1 MTNLSSPLVSI
12 LIANYNNKKFLK
24 KCITSCLNQ
33 NYKNIEIIIFDDCST
48 DDSQNFLR
56 KFRKKKNIKILY
68 NKKKKLIPYLD
79 AMNAYFTMFNK
90 SKGKYIFFLDS
101 DDFFFKNKI
110 SQLTNF
116 FIKNN
121 NVKFIQEIEN
131 VSSIKTNFIL
141 SRWPKFS
148 VTSCISVE
156 RNYFK
161 EFIKFNNLHKD
172 KYPNVWLDFRICS
185 YSFFKKKNFYTYTKK
200 CTFYNSFHDS
210 NVSKKYSKFGKE
222 WFFRRYFSHKYIN
235 SLKKTNFSLSID
247 FIFTKFIYKI
257 IK

>member
-1 MTNLSSPLVSI
+1 MTKLSSPLVSI

-24 KCITSCLNQ
+24 ECITSCLNQ

-48 DDSQNFLR
+48 DGSQNFLR

-101 DDFFFKNKI
+101 DDFFLKNKI
-110 SQLTNF
+110 SRLTNF

-121 NVKFIQEIEN
+121 HVKFIQEIEN
-131 VSSIKTNFIL
+131 ESSIKTNFIF

-148 VTSCISVE
+148 PTSCISVD
-156 RNYFK
+156 RKYFK
-161 EFIKFNNLHKD
+161 EFIKHNNLHKD
-172 KYPNVWLDFRICS
+172 KYPNVWLDFRICA
-185 YSFFKKKNFYTYTKK
+185 YSFFKKKNFFTYVKK
-200 CTFYNSFHDS
+200 CTFYNSFHGNNIS
-210 NVSKKYSKFGKE
+210 NKYPKFSKE

-235 SLKKTNFSLSID
+235 SLKKINFSLNID